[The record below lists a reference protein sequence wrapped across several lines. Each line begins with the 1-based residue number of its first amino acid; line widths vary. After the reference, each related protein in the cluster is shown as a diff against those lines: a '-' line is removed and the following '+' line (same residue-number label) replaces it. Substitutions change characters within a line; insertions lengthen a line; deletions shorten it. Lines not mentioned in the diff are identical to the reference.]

1 MFAIVTTTTTTTTVA
16 VISAGAVLG
25 LAGILTLVS
34 LLVLKEV
41 AGVHDS
47 RLLKRAALALNVGI
61 IPLLGVLAVIVGTR
75 VAGAL
80 T

>member
-16 VISAGAVLG
+16 ILSAGAVLG
-25 LAGILTLVS
+25 LAGLLTLVV
-34 LLVLKEV
+34 LLVLKEA

-47 RLLKRAALALNVGI
+47 RRLRRAALALNVGI
-61 IPLLGVLAVIVGTR
+61 IPLLGVLAAIIGTQ
-75 VAGAL
+75 VVGAL